1 VRWYREYLAGFNDSP
16 KAPGTRLLLADLL
29 FDNQRYVE
37 AAGEYEQAAYSYKS
51 NPEAARAGY
60 AALVS
65 YDKAAPGLPEPE
77 RVAWQQ
83 RMTESSI
90 RFADTFPAHPEV
102 AAVLTRTTRTLFDNG
117 DRERAESVAQRVL
130 ALGARATPDQQ
141 RVAWTVLASTY
152 FDSARYADAEVAY
165 RELVARIPPG
175 DPERSAVVERLAASV
190 YRQGEAKQAAGDIAG
205 AVDQFLRVA
214 QVAPDSSIR
223 PAAEFDAATLL
234 VNASQWD
241 RAATV
246 LEAFRRDHPNHALV
260 PEATRKLA
268 VAYMQTG
275 RNAQAAVELERVAA
289 REGEDLEVRRE
300 SLWQAAELYS
310 QANDSVSATR
320 AYADYVQRYPHRS
333 MLRSRRATSSPTSQT
348 RRMTMRRA
356 SAGSN
361 EIVKADAAGGTSR
374 TDRSRLLAARA
385 SLELA
390 RPRDD
395 MARAIKL
402 TVPLDRGLARE
413 EGGDGTGAERLR
425 TGCAVRHRGSVDA
438 SDLCDGRAVPSPRQ
452 GVARIGTTARVIA
465 RRARAVPGA
474 ARGAGVSVR
483 RESYRDPRI
492 ERAARRGRHLRRLG
506 PQELHRSR
514 GSEARTVRAQ
524 RARPRIDTGGRAC
537 TIGHGRARAE
547 RAGAGADGRDSAGG
561 RSSNLRV
568 RGPR

>member
-1 VRWYREYLAGFNDSP
+1 
-16 KAPGTRLLLADLL
+16 
-29 FDNQRYVE
+29 
-37 AAGEYEQAAYSYKS
+37 
-51 NPEAARAGY
+51 
-60 AALVS
+60 
-65 YDKAAPGLPEPE
+65 
-77 RVAWQQ
+77 
-83 RMTESSI
+83 MTESSL
-90 RFADTFPAHPEV
+90 RFADAFPTHPEV
-102 AAVLTRTTRTLFDNG
+102 PAVLTRTTRTLFDNG

-130 ALGARATPDQQ
+130 GLGARATPDQQ

-165 RELVARIPPG
+165 RELVVRIPPG

-190 YRQGEAKQAAGDIAG
+190 YRQGEAKKAAGDVAG
-205 AVDQFLRVA
+205 AVEQFLRVA

-289 REGEDLEVRRE
+289 REGEDPEVRRE

-310 QANDSVSATR
+310 QANDTASATR
-320 AYADYVQRYPHRS
+320 AYTDYVQRYPAPFDAAIEARNE
-333 MLRSRRATSSPTSQT
+333 LADL
-348 RRMTMRRA
+348 A
-356 SAGSN
+356 STAHDN
-361 EIVKADAAGGTSR
+361 AVRQRWLDEIIKADAAAGTAR

-402 TVPLDRGLARE
+402 TVPLDRALLAKKAAME
-413 EGGDGTGAERLR
+413 QALS
-425 TGCAVRHRGSVDA
+425 AYA
-438 SDLCDGRAVPSPRQ
+438 RAAQ
-452 GVARIGTTARVIA
+452 YGVAEVTTPATYAMAELYRHLGKALLDSERPRDLSPDELEQYQVLLEEQAFPFEEKAIEIHESNAQRVAAGIYDDWVRKSFAALAELKPARYARNELDPESKPATAESA
-465 RRARAVPGA
+465 RRRPWPRRCASTGGRDSTGSRDWLRECAGRLPRAGCGPQSARCPQQL
-474 ARGAGVSVR
+474 S
-483 RESYRDPRI
+483 RE
-492 ERAARRGRHLRRLG
+492 RRGRIASVAYRRLG
-506 PQELHRSR
+506 RM
-514 GSEARTVRAQ
+514 
-524 RARPRIDTGGRAC
+524 TGPGC
-537 TIGHGRARAE
+537 
-547 RAGAGADGRDSAGG
+547 
-561 RSSNLRV
+561 L
-568 RGPR
+568 